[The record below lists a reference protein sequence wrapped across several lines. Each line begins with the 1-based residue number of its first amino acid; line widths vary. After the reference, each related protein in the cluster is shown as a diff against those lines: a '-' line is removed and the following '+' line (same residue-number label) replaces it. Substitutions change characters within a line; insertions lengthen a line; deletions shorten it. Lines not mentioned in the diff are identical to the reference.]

1 MPVFDPATLVTTATA
16 PVPSHVPATIMA
28 IAAIVSAMVPVVT
41 TPTIAIIAIVTVVV
55 AVIVAPITLGF
66 GSRGNTQAGNDQASG
81 SKQASDLHVDSFHPG
96 SGHDACLGTVVIT
109 QPEPTCYRR
118 YMFANHFVAVRTV
131 PPELLW

>member
-1 MPVFDPATLVTTATA
+1 MPVFDPATLVATAAA

-41 TPTIAIIAIVTVVV
+41 TPIVAIVTVMV
-55 AVIVAPITLGF
+55 AVIVAPITLGI
-66 GSRGNTQAGNDQASG
+66 GSRGNTQTGNDQASG

-96 SGHDACLGTVVIT
+96 SGHDACLGGALIT

-118 YMFANHFVAVRTV
+118 YMFADDFVAVRTV
-131 PPELLW
+131 PPGLLW